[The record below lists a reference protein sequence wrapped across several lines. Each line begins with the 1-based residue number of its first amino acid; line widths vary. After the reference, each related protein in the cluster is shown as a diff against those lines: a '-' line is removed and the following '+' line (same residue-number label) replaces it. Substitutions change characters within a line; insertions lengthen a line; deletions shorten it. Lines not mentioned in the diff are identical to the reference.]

1 MHHGDVTTG
10 GSGRHRAK
18 DAHRQRPRHER
29 ATGLDNRRTMP
40 RRGTDVLATAVHGMP
55 RSKTLE
61 MRVMILARASK
72 QTAHSPRVLCRW
84 SSGAVF
90 EREGST
96 VGCARRPSSSG
107 RGNGLLLP
115 IALKRAGRRVV
126 RRFTGLIVKRRR
138 RESVSGPAERA
149 DVYNEP
155 ELSTVTFDDGGAVDD
170 TGEDDGAVIGTDSR
184 GAPSSDAPDPT
195 APDGSGAE
203 PTDSAVEVSEHPTAN
218 PAKRIRLALVASA
231 LIVAVLGGLVGYLGY
246 RGYQT
251 RVAAHQRDL
260 FLSVGR
266 QAAINLTTI
275 GYAQAEADVARILD
289 STTGTFHD
297 DFQHRS
303 QPFIDVVKRAESTSQ
318 GSVTAAGLE
327 SIDGDRAQ
335 VIVAVSVKTTNAGVP
350 EQQPLGWR
358 MRLDVQ
364 KVGDTAKV
372 SDVQF
377 VP

>member
-1 MHHGDVTTG
+1 
-10 GSGRHRAK
+10 
-18 DAHRQRPRHER
+18 
-29 ATGLDNRRTMP
+29 
-40 RRGTDVLATAVHGMP
+40 
-55 RSKTLE
+55 
-61 MRVMILARASK
+61 
-72 QTAHSPRVLCRW
+72 
-84 SSGAVF
+84 
-90 EREGST
+90 
-96 VGCARRPSSSG
+96 
-107 RGNGLLLP
+107 LP

-126 RRFTGLIVKRRR
+126 RRFTGLIVKRQR
-138 RESVSGPAERA
+138 RESVSGRAEQG
-149 DVYNEP
+149 DVDNEC
-155 ELSTVTFDDGGAVDD
+155 ELSAVTFDDGGPVDD

-195 APDGSGAE
+195 APDGSEAE
-203 PTDSAVEVSEHPTAN
+203 PADSAGEVSEPPITN
-218 PAKRIRLALVASA
+218 PVKRLRLALVASA

-246 RGYQT
+246 RGCQT

-266 QAAINLTTI
+266 RAAINLTTI
-275 GYAQAEADVARILD
+275 SYTQAEADVARILD
-289 STTGTFHD
+289 SATGTFHD

-350 EQQPLGWR
+350 EEQPRGWR

-372 SDVQF
+372 SDVQL